1 MVRKRDA
8 QGLSSSSKRR
18 GQDRSNTRPS
28 RTARDTS
35 PPRGDSASQSARS
48 VRGGRTASEGRSSRV
63 GGETGSSR
71 DSRLQ
76 ESSIRSRRDT
86 RYGSQ
91 ARTSARP
98 SRREPELDS
107 AQESRDAARQ
117 RLQARTATT
126 QQERSLFSDSA
137 QRSSQRPARA
147 ETLMRTARRTAV
159 TNDEP
164 PQEAASP
171 ATNTRARRGAAQSS
185 RSARTEGKRRSQAN
199 QTNNMLGGEQGI
211 PHNVLK
217 NPMKPTGGKRSD
229 SSGRTGAFARFAG
242 GCSWLWSKSKA
253 LSVALVVLVVIVV
266 AGGVDSL
273 ATMNRIYQG
282 VSVGNIDLSGK
293 TPEEATT
300 LISQEY
306 EPRFNSNAVV
316 FCANEQAAQRSEE
329 EQQRNE
335 SLEEQISYEES
346 LSSRDRWTVNASLIG
361 ATFDPSAY
369 AKAAYEVGRSDG
381 GFFAR
386 LAAQFSGHDI
396 KPTCTFNE
404 TSLEALRDEIIDA
417 LGSKM
422 VNFNIEMKDAH
433 AQVTD
438 GHDGYEVSEEW
449 LIDRLNQALLEAEG
463 ESRFIIDMHDV
474 VIQIDHDKAQTCA
487 DEINASI
494 PCGVNFSYDDKSYFA
509 DKNVLAEWIKTEV
522 KQEGDAFALV
532 PFFDGA
538 KANQKIIQGFG
549 FSYGGSDYLVHFAN
563 EGGNVTVS
571 TNATGSVPQVSE
583 AIAHLNET
591 FFSSSEKTTAAEV
604 QVVSAQIPESMSF
617 EEALDYGLIT
627 EISSYTTRYASG
639 AEARNNNIHVAADAL
654 NNSICKAGETW
665 SFLALAGE
673 ATPEKGYQGAGAII
687 GGEYSDAI
695 GGGICQVATTVF
707 NVVYEAGY
715 SIERRNNHSLYIA
728 SYPEGRDAAIAYP
741 DIDLVWRNDTESD
754 VLLRM
759 SYTNSSVSATLYGV
773 DPGYEVTTVYG
784 EWEEGEPYRTVV
796 RKDPDYPL
804 GTEFIESSGANGRS
818 ITVVRTVKDRN
829 GNIIQ
834 EKEFHSNYQ
843 PKNEVKV
850 QGSAEPSSE

>member
-107 AQESRDAARQ
+107 AQESRNAARQ

-591 FFSSSEKTTAAEV
+591 FFLSSEKTTAAEV

-715 SIERRNNHSLYIA
+715 PIERRNNHSLYIA

-759 SYTNSSVSATLYGV
+759 SYTNSSVSAMLYGV

>member
-1 MVRKRDA
+1 
-8 QGLSSSSKRR
+8 
-18 GQDRSNTRPS
+18 
-28 RTARDTS
+28 
-35 PPRGDSASQSARS
+35 
-48 VRGGRTASEGRSSRV
+48 
-63 GGETGSSR
+63 
-71 DSRLQ
+71 
-76 ESSIRSRRDT
+76 
-86 RYGSQ
+86 
-91 ARTSARP
+91 
-98 SRREPELDS
+98 
-107 AQESRDAARQ
+107 
-117 RLQARTATT
+117 
-126 QQERSLFSDSA
+126 
-137 QRSSQRPARA
+137 
-147 ETLMRTARRTAV
+147 MRTARRTAV
-159 TNDEP
+159 AKDEP
-164 PQEAASP
+164 QKEAVSP
-171 ATNTRARRGAAQSS
+171 STNARDRRGATQ
-185 RSARTEGKRRSQAN
+185 SARSGRAESKRRSQAN
-199 QTNNMLGGEQGI
+199 QTNNVLGGEQGI

-217 NPMKPTGGKRSD
+217 NPMKPTGGKGSG
-229 SSGRTGAFARFAG
+229 SSREASVFARFAS
-242 GCSWLWSKSKA
+242 GCAWLWSKSKA
-253 LSVALVVLVVIVV
+253 LSVALVVVVVLVV
-266 AGGVDSL
+266 AGGIDSL
-273 ATMNRIYQG
+273 TTMNRIYQG

-346 LSSRDRWTVNASLIG
+346 LSSRDRWTVNAPRIG
-361 ATFDPSAY
+361 ATFDPAAY

-396 KPTCTFNE
+396 KPVCTFNE
-404 TSLEALRDEIIDA
+404 TLLEELRDEIIGA

-433 AQVTD
+433 AQVSD

-474 VIQIDHDKAQTCA
+474 AIQIDHDKAQACA
-487 DEINASI
+487 DKINASI
-494 PCGVNFSYDDKSYFA
+494 PCGVNFTYSDKSYFA

-522 KQEGDAFALV
+522 KQEGDTFVLV
-532 PFFDGA
+532 PLFDGA

-549 FSYGGSDYLVHFAN
+549 FSYGGSDYLVHFTN
-563 EGGNVTVS
+563 EGGNITVT

-583 AIAHLNET
+583 ALAHLNET
-591 FFSSSEKTTAAEV
+591 FFTPNEKTTAAEV
-604 QVVSAQIPESMSF
+604 EVVSAQIPESMSF

-665 SFLALAGE
+665 SFLALSGE

-707 NVVYEAGY
+707 NAVYEAGY
-715 SIERRNNHSLYIA
+715 PIERRKNHSLYIA

-759 SYTNSSVSATLYGV
+759 SYTNSSVTASLYGI
-773 DPGYEVTTVYG
+773 DPGYEVATVYG

-804 GTEFIESSGANGRS
+804 GTEFIESSGADGRS
-818 ITVVRTVKDRN
+818 ITIVRTVKDRN

>member
-1 MVRKRDA
+1 
-8 QGLSSSSKRR
+8 
-18 GQDRSNTRPS
+18 
-28 RTARDTS
+28 
-35 PPRGDSASQSARS
+35 
-48 VRGGRTASEGRSSRV
+48 
-63 GGETGSSR
+63 
-71 DSRLQ
+71 
-76 ESSIRSRRDT
+76 
-86 RYGSQ
+86 
-91 ARTSARP
+91 
-98 SRREPELDS
+98 
-107 AQESRDAARQ
+107 
-117 RLQARTATT
+117 
-126 QQERSLFSDSA
+126 
-137 QRSSQRPARA
+137 
-147 ETLMRTARRTAV
+147 
-159 TNDEP
+159 
-164 PQEAASP
+164 
-171 ATNTRARRGAAQSS
+171 
-185 RSARTEGKRRSQAN
+185 
-199 QTNNMLGGEQGI
+199 
-211 PHNVLK
+211 
-217 NPMKPTGGKRSD
+217 
-229 SSGRTGAFARFAG
+229 
-242 GCSWLWSKSKA
+242 
-253 LSVALVVLVVIVV
+253 
-266 AGGVDSL
+266 
-273 ATMNRIYQG
+273 
-282 VSVGNIDLSGK
+282 
-293 TPEEATT
+293 
-300 LISQEY
+300 
-306 EPRFNSNAVV
+306 
-316 FCANEQAAQRSEE
+316 
-329 EQQRNE
+329 
-335 SLEEQISYEES
+335 
-346 LSSRDRWTVNASLIG
+346 
-361 ATFDPSAY
+361 
-369 AKAAYEVGRSDG
+369 
-381 GFFAR
+381 
-386 LAAQFSGHDI
+386 
-396 KPTCTFNE
+396 
-404 TSLEALRDEIIDA
+404 
-417 LGSKM
+417 M

-449 LIDRLNQALLEAEG
+449 LVDRLNQALLEAEG

-474 VIQIDHDKAQTCA
+474 VIQIDHDKAQVCA

-494 PCGVNFSYDDKSYFA
+494 PCGVNFTYEDKSYFA

-522 KQEGDAFALV
+522 KQEGDAFTLV
-532 PFFDGA
+532 PLFDGT

-549 FSYGGSDYLVHFAN
+549 FSYGGSDYLVHFTN
-563 EGGNVTVS
+563 EGGNITVS

-591 FFSSSEKTTAAEV
+591 FFSPNEKTTAAEV

-707 NVVYEAGY
+707 NAVYEAGY
-715 SIERRNNHSLYIA
+715 PIERRNNHSLYIA

-796 RKDPDYPL
+796 RKDPDYPI

-818 ITVVRTVKDRN
+818 ITIVRTVKDRN

-850 QGSAEPSSE
+850 QGSAEPSSERE